1 MVVDVNIPARD
12 GQCGQ
17 HLLELTASPWVKER
31 TSIPLILVGG
41 LWYSPHL
48 ATAHHAEDKLERDHR
63 SKPSIMSLVRPGSRA
78 PFCRAWLEQ
87 ST

>member
-1 MVVDVNIPARD
+1 MVVEVNILARD

-48 ATAHHAEDKLERDHR
+48 ATAHHAVKTNWNVIIVPNPA
-63 SKPSIMSLVRPGSRA
+63 S
-78 PFCRAWLEQ
+78 
-87 ST
+87 